1 MTSLFSRFAL
11 YVTSCPLSKNCD
23 TNRSM
28 PPTLGIYGASCLNGF
43 VRNQR
48 GPNDNEAART
58 VSFNCHGSSGF
69 NSICQRFAG
78 NAKLRPAFR
87 TPGMDMRA
95 GELHV

>member
-1 MTSLFSRFAL
+1 MTCPFSRFAL
-11 YVTSCPLSKNCD
+11 YVTSCPLSKNYD
-23 TNRSM
+23 TNRLM
-28 PPTLGIYGASCLNGF
+28 PATLGIYGASCLECF

-48 GPNDNEAART
+48 EANDNEAPRS
-58 VSFNCHGSSGF
+58 VSFNCHGSFGF

-78 NAKLRPAFR
+78 NAKPPPALR

>member
-11 YVTSCPLSKNCD
+11 YVTSCPLSKNYD

-28 PPTLGIYGASCLNGF
+28 PATLGIYGASCLDGF
-43 VRNQR
+43 GGNLR
-48 GPNDNEAART
+48 GTNDNDGART
-58 VSFNCHGSSGF
+58 DSFNCHGSSEF
-69 NSICQRFAG
+69 HSMCQRFTG
-78 NAKLRPAFR
+78 NAKPLPAFR